1 MFCAFARSLGLFLRS
16 VLWLCLS
23 RVLSSSCFCQPRCA
37 FECSLFD
44 CICAKVDM
52 KDFLPTMI
60 NEDQWRGRSLSGDGV
75 SNRGLKRLNQV
86 DEEHARQ
93 RKASNSRKRVREDKD
108 ATKRRRPSQ
117 HTPRVPRAMI
127 GKCTRRRSHL

>member
-1 MFCAFARSLGLFLRS
+1 MG
-16 VLWLCLS
+16 
-23 RVLSSSCFCQPRCA
+23 
-37 FECSLFD
+37 
-44 CICAKVDM
+44 
-52 KDFLPTMI
+52 
-60 NEDQWRGRSLSGDGV
+60 GLSGDGV

-127 GKCTRRRSHL
+127 GKCTHTKGGDPICNDFHLSSCSGAPPGGRCQKRMHVCCKHGCEEPPSMTQHAVTRLKLGGDGLWVRAPFRRGCC